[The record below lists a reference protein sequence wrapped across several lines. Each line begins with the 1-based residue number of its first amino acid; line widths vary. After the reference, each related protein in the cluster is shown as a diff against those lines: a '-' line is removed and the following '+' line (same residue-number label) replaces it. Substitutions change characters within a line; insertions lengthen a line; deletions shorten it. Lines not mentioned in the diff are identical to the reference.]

1 MKGKVIVSRGEHAL
15 ICDGWEY
22 YDRHE
27 TRRVGDK
34 GKSYTETT
42 HLGAFFKDADA
53 YAAWLDYLKSQ
64 GVAK

>member
-22 YDRHE
+22 YDRY
-27 TRRVGDK
+27 TMRRVGDK

-42 HLGAFFKDADA
+42 HLGTFFKDADA
-53 YAAWLDYLKSQ
+53 YSCWLDFLKSGGKQ
-64 GVAK
+64 